1 MNKQG
6 STTMTYLHTTN
17 TLKFLH
23 RKTLTPFFILL
34 LSISYPVFSQEGHP
48 LVGSWSGDRL
58 VNDQRTRVLVLLD
71 LQVDQEITGTLL
83 ENGARIPLTNVK
95 LDPEN
100 WSVSMN
106 ASGEDRTGNSL
117 HYEIQGEIDNLGSAT
132 QRIIT
137 GSWDDGENTGS
148 FSLQRN

>member
-1 MNKQG
+1 M
-6 STTMTYLHTTN
+6 SYFHTA
-17 TLKFLH
+17 
-23 RKTLTPFFILL
+23 KTLNFLSGKILTTTFILL
-34 LSISYPVFSQEGHP
+34 LSFSFPLLSQEGHP

-83 ENGARIPLTNVK
+83 ENGARIPLSNVK

-100 WSVSMN
+100 WSVSLN
-106 ASGEDRTGNSL
+106 ARGEDRAGNAIN
-117 HYEIQGEIDNLGSAT
+117 YEIHGEIDNLGSAT
-132 QRIIT
+132 QRMIT
-137 GSWDDGENTGS
+137 GTWDDGANTGS